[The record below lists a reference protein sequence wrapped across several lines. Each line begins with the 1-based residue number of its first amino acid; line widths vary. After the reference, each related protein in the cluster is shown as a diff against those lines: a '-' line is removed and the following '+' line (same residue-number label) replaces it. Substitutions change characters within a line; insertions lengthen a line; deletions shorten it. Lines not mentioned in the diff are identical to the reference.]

1 MMHTRDIYFLIYE
14 MRAVKNTNPASI
26 IARKKDTIIFFFKYT
41 RTVFNI
47 FITSVNLN
55 IIFLRFTLVKIY
67 VNLHQFV
74 DR

>member
-26 IARKKDTIIFFFKYT
+26 IARKKYTIIFFFKYT

-55 IIFLRFTLVKIY
+55 ISYIFTIHTCKNLCKFTSIC
-67 VNLHQFV
+67 
-74 DR
+74 